1 MIGVGQLNVG
11 QRELLKSYMGESVQK
26 GTAYRYEGESV
37 TLWRKFLSDTFIGKK
52 HPGYFLEGI
61 KDQGIKPGI
70 LVLFFADLYNTLG
83 YRNNKISSLSTALK
97 YQFEVSGFD
106 STFFQDPVCARGRK
120 AARRKGPELK
130 EYNAAK
136 KGKSVLA
143 VGLELVQDIRKRF
156 WLDKPWDTAAGLD
169 SRGTWIASM
178 LSFNSGNRP
187 GNTVVRDKRSDRDH
201 CIRAGNVKLVVRH
214 HGKLVTVSGGE
225 DFRKLNKKSSYEVTK
240 IQLCFE
246 SSKNDLSKD
255 IWLDPLKSGEETPVA
270 DLVEWLM
277 KSGVLESDELCTR
290 RIEGLRRG
298 GGKRN
303 IRRQDM
309 VSAIKATCEANGP
322 DPARY
327 SAKSMRS
334 GFVTH
339 YQTCGGDPASR
350 NYVGGWTPKS
360 KTPELF
366 YDKSAHL
373 GAFHLG
379 ATTGKGVSI
388 AEMIGANLPNNVVLS
403 DSD

>member
-1 MIGVGQLNVG
+1 
-11 QRELLKSYMGESVQK
+11 
-26 GTAYRYEGESV
+26 
-37 TLWRKFLSDTFIGKK
+37 
-52 HPGYFLEGI
+52 
-61 KDQGIKPGI
+61 
-70 LVLFFADLYNTLG
+70 
-83 YRNNKISSLSTALK
+83 
-97 YQFEVSGFD
+97 
-106 STFFQDPVCARGRK
+106 
-120 AARRKGPELK
+120 
-130 EYNAAK
+130 
-136 KGKSVLA
+136 
-143 VGLELVQDIRKRF
+143 
-156 WLDKPWDTAAGLD
+156 
-169 SRGTWIASM
+169 
-178 LSFNSGNRP
+178 
-187 GNTVVRDKRSDRDH
+187 
-201 CIRAGNVKLVVRH
+201 
-214 HGKLVTVSGGE
+214 
-225 DFRKLNKKSSYEVTK
+225 
-240 IQLCFE
+240 
-246 SSKNDLSKD
+246 
-255 IWLDPLKSGEETPVA
+255 
-270 DLVEWLM
+270 M

-309 VSAIKATCEANGP
+309 VSAIKATCEANGL